1 MSTAHAKSRDEAQND
16 LLPDREMLGDFINLM
31 FKNADPDGYISLRS
45 FTDKGSQE
53 DKPIHIQAIRVG
65 DVELLDIAFIRASQA
80 ATWHKPA
87 VFCPPVATFKTTK
100 TAKPDNLQEGID
112 LSTECDANPRE
123 ARMKLEKPLAR
134 SGDRRRRKRR
144 RMDQSAN
151 RRDRAEGSSTLAVKE
166 ADIDKG
172 RHAMPRR
179 PARSRRD
186 LSAATPP
193 TTQSFTRSGGR
204 GVGTARAHHGL
215 RRSSHPPT
223 KTRSILPRRYG
234 VCAERLGRSMT
245 RLVTTSRRG
254 MAVRAIPMPWLE
266 PCPSSRMTILNGT
279 SGTRSA
285 WRTWAATGGS
295 EIGALL
301 FDKWSAKS
309 RKYDKEKTEHRW
321 ENYGKSPPTK
331 TGFGKL
337 VKEARKHDPTFNA
350 GPVIVAFE
358 KINSDEPI
366 WHVTIAG
373 SNGRMTITDIRDLTR
388 YQWFNEQCG
397 KQLNRIF
404 PLVKQ
409 DKWLHMLQDAMSKIT
424 VVEAEEDTT
433 RGGEFRELLEEFLTN
448 RPGGGGQ
455 RREDLLRGAP
465 YEDEEQRRHY
475 FTMKELAKFLERH
488 GMKVNRKEVA
498 EWIRSL
504 GGEPVQLTVKN
515 KRMKVW
521 WVPSAAIDKTPV
533 LDHTGVTGP

>member
-1 MSTAHAKSRDEAQND
+1 MSNAHAKSSDEAQND

-31 FKNADPDGYISLRS
+31 FKNASPDGYISLRS

-53 DKPIHIQAIRVG
+53 DKPLHIQAIRVG

-123 ARMKLEKPLAR
+123 ARMKLEALLGEATIVVESGGEWTNPQTGEIEPKVHLHWRLKKPTSTKAEHAMLKEAR
-134 SGDRRRRKRR
+134 
-144 RMDQSAN
+144 
-151 RRDRAEGSSTLAVKE
+151 TLAARLVGGDTTNNSIVHPIRWPGSWHRKGTPRLAKIVASSDDNEIDLAE
-166 ADIDKG
+166 A
-172 RHAMPRR
+172 
-179 PARSRRD
+179 
-186 LSAATPP
+186 
-193 TTQSFTRSGGR
+193 
-204 GVGTARAHHGL
+204 L
-215 RRSSHPPT
+215 RRLREAVGSVDDEVSNDEPKGDGGAGDPDAV
-223 KTRSILPRRYG
+223 TRALSIIPNDDL
-234 VCAERLGRSMT
+234 EWDEWNKI
-245 RLVTTSRRG
+245 G
-254 MAVRAIPMPWLE
+254 MA
-266 PCPSSRMTILNGT
+266 
-279 SGTRSA
+279 
-285 WRTWAATGGS
+285 TWAATGGS

-358 KINSDEPI
+358 KIDLDEPI

-373 SNGRMTITDIRDLTR
+373 SNGRMTITDIRHLTR

-409 DKWLHMLQDAMSKIT
+409 DKWLHMLQDAMSKMT

-433 RGGEFRELLEEFLTN
+433 RGGEFRELLEDFLTN
-448 RPGGGGQ
+448 RTRGE

-465 YEDEEQRRHY
+465 YEDGEQGRHY
-475 FTMKELAKFLERH
+475 FRMRDLAEYLERR

-504 GGEPVQLTVKN
+504 GGEPVPLTVKN

-521 WVPSAAIDKTPV
+521 WVPSAAIDKAPV
-533 LDHTGVTGP
+533 LDIPELPDHEM